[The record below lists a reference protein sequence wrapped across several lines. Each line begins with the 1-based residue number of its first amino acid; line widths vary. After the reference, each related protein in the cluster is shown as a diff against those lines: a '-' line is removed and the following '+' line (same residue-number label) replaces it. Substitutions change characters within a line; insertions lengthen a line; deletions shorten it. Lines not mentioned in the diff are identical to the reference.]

1 VRIIVSTPNLIT
13 TQVSSEYNPD
23 QYRIKAQAEKN
34 ISLGSLIGF
43 FLSKHLLFLAFHMA
57 QHIKASPSMNTR
69 SPLGRTYLTQE

>member
-43 FLSKHLLFLAFHMA
+43 FFV
-57 QHIKASPSMNTR
+57 KASLVSCFPYG
-69 SPLGRTYLTQE
+69 PTYQSKP